1 MLVAVSNFHISIYIF
16 IPISYDASLSTRE
29 GDEIERSQKREL
41 NEEKRERE
49 TLNLY
54 TCLFASLS
62 LFYLT
67 TFTFTPHDAINT
79 ANLIQYFSLVSLLC
93 NV

>member
-1 MLVAVSNFHISIYIF
+1 MVSNVHISIYIF

-29 GDEIERSQKREL
+29 GDEIERSQKREM
-41 NEEKRERE
+41 NEGERERE

-54 TCLFASLS
+54 TALFASLY

-67 TFTFTPHDAINT
+67 TFTFTPHDAIKRPNLHSNT
-79 ANLIQYFSLVSLLC
+79 FSIVS
-93 NV
+93 